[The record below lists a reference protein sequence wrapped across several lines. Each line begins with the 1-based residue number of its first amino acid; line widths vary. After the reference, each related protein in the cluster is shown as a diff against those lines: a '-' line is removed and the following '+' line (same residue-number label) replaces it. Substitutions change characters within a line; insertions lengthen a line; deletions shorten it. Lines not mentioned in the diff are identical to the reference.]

1 MAQNDKPSTGMGFL
15 SFIAMLALIWMILV
29 AIGLFDN
36 PL

>member
-1 MAQNDKPSTGMGFL
+1 MAQHDKPSTGMGFL
-15 SFIAMLALIWMILV
+15 SFIAMIALIWMVLV

>member
-1 MAQNDKPSTGMGFL
+1 MAHNNKPSSGMGFL
-15 SFIAMLALIWMILV
+15 SFIAMLALMWMVLV

>member
-1 MAQNDKPSTGMGFL
+1 MAQNDKPSSGMGFL
-15 SFIAMLALIWMILV
+15 SFIAMIALIWMVLV

>member
-1 MAQNDKPSTGMGFL
+1 MAQHDKPSTGMGFL
-15 SFIAMLALIWMILV
+15 SFVAIIALMWMVLV

>member
-1 MAQNDKPSTGMGFL
+1 MAQHDKPSSGMGFL
-15 SFIAMLALIWMILV
+15 SFVAMIALMWMILV